1 MAKVF
6 RTARR
11 IFAGRYDSLNEIREF
26 VAQAAQE
33 AQLDAQGIYAIQL
46 AVDEACCNIIDHA
59 YGGEDRGM
67 IDCQVEVRSDGIL
80 VTLSDQGIS
89 FDPAKVPPPQIGKP
103 LKQLKTRGVGLYLI
117 KKMVDKLEYRSTAG
131 QGNVMRLFKRRR

>member
-1 MAKVF
+1 LAKVF